1 MYIFTSFTSFFFVFF
16 FHPFFHLNYQ
26 TEDSNAF
33 SSSQP
38 SISPNNSAI
47 AHQPTLSS
55 APKLKH
61 CSAGPAHLT
70 ATTMFNS
77 STNLRLKPSPR
88 TTIQTGHRPRFS
100 LAASALRRT
109 STVAKR
115 TFVISFFL
123 FFFFSYL
130 NHRSDDSNLFSSSQ
144 PSVTHENLYHR
155 TPGDA
160 AGTS

>member
-1 MYIFTSFTSFFFVFF
+1 MYIFTLFTSFFFVFF

-26 TEDSNAF
+26 TEDSNPF

-47 AHQPTLSS
+47 AHQLMLSL

-77 STNLRLKPSPR
+77 SINLQLKPSPR
-88 TTIQTGHRPRFS
+88 TMIQTGHHPQFP
-100 LAASALRRT
+100 LAALALRRT
-109 STVAKR
+109 LTVAKCM
-115 TFVISFFL
+115 FVISFFFFFL
-123 FFFFSYL
+123 FFLSK
-130 NHRSDDSNLFSSSQ
+130 
-144 PSVTHENLYHR
+144 PSK
-155 TPGDA
+155 
-160 AGTS
+160 